1 MNKIIKKSLLELS
14 YQTGKYLFPPEF
26 VSLVVTFKCNFRCQT
41 CDIWKKKPE
50 KELSKKE
57 WFKITDQLIQNL
69 DPSAFIEINGGEPLL
84 RKNLVIN
91 LVKKLSKKF
100 SHIAINTNGSTIT
113 PKILKSLEIAGA
125 SQIKLSLYSLKPKIH
140 NKIRGTK
147 IAFKSAKKA
156 LRYLTKSKLGTEIAI
171 LITSE
176 NINSIPELINYLKN
190 FKNISIILQP
200 LDEPVE
206 SKVSKSKHIS
216 LPKNLWPNKEQ
227 VAKLFNF
234 INKNRQNIKNS
245 QQNLKVIKNYYLN
258 PKNAL
263 KNRCFAGQRSLIIY
277 PKGDISFCFKMPKIG
292 NLKKDNLEKLLK
304 GSQQNRLI
312 IKKCQKY
319 CRILGCNYSRGIVEL
334 FRG

>member
-57 WFKITDQLIQNL
+57 WFKIIDQLIQNL
-69 DPSAFIEINGGEPLL
+69 DKSAFIEINGGEPLL
-84 RKNLVIN
+84 RKNLILG

-100 SHIAINTNGSTIT
+100 HQIAVNTNGSTIT
-113 PKILKSLEIAGA
+113 PKIIKDLKFAGA
-125 SQIKLSLYSLKPKIH
+125 RQIKLSLYSLDPKIH

-147 IAFKSAKKA
+147 IAFKSAQKA
-156 LRYLTKSKLGTEIAI
+156 LSYLKKSRFKTEIAI
-171 LITSE
+171 LITAE
-176 NINSIPELINYLKN
+176 NIDSIPELIKYLKK

-200 LDEPVE
+200 LDESVE
-206 SKVSKSKHIS
+206 SIKSKLKTNS
-216 LPKNLWPNKEQ
+216 LPIKLWPNKKQ
-227 VAKLFNF
+227 IVKLFNF

-245 QQNLKVIKNYYLN
+245 QQNLKVIKKYYLN
-258 PKNAL
+258 PKSAL

-277 PKGDISFCFKMPKIG
+277 PKGDVSFCFKMPKIG

-304 GSQQNRLI
+304 GSQQNRLA